1 MIPLSEYKRKLIHL
15 FNLAIPFSYLYV
27 FPEKWVFVKLLSILM
42 VLCIIFDI
50 LRHKVAWV
58 KSLFTLFINSMLRG
72 HEQEGKLTG
81 ATWVMIG
88 AVISIILFSKPVAI
102 IALIFMSLGDSA
114 AGLIGQRY
122 GKHKIWN
129 KSWEGFFGGLFVC
142 IIIGMNYSLLLENA
156 NFHSQTSISLPM
168 TISLSGAVAAM
179 VMEILPIPLDDNF
192 KIPLGAGAIMMMLST
207 PI

>member
-15 FNLAIPFSYLYV
+15 FNLAIPFGYLYI

-42 VLCIIFDI
+42 VLFIIFDI
-50 LRHKVAWV
+50 LRHKVTWV
-58 KSLFTLFINSMLRG
+58 KSLFSLFIDSMLRS

-102 IALIFMSLGDSA
+102 IALIFMSIGDTA

-142 IIIGMNYSLLLENA
+142 IIIGMNYSLL
-156 NFHSQTSISLPM
+156 PM

-179 VMEILPIPLDDNF
+179 VMEIVPIPLDDNF

>member
-1 MIPLSEYKRKLIHL
+1 MIPLSEYKRKSIHL

-27 FPEKWVFVKLLSILM
+27 FPEKWVFVKFLSILM
-42 VLCIIFDI
+42 VLFIIFDI

-58 KSLFTLFINSMLRG
+58 KSLFTLFINSMLRS

-142 IIIGMNYSLLLENA
+142 IIIGIIYSLL
-156 NFHSQTSISLPM
+156 TTLPM

-192 KIPLGAGAIMMMLST
+192 KIPLGSGAIMMMLST

>member
-15 FNLAIPFSYLYV
+15 FNLVIPFSYLYV

-42 VLCIIFDI
+42 VLFIIFDI

-58 KSLFTLFINSMLRG
+58 KSLFTLFINSMLRS

-142 IIIGMNYSLLLENA
+142 IIVGMNYSL
-156 NFHSQTSISLPM
+156 LPM

-192 KIPLGAGAIMMMLST
+192 KIPLGAGAIMMMLSS

>member
-42 VLCIIFDI
+42 VLFIIFDI

-58 KSLFTLFINSMLRG
+58 KSLFSLFIDSMLRS

-102 IALIFMSLGDSA
+102 IALIFMSLGDTA

-142 IIIGMNYSLLLENA
+142 IIIGMNYSL
-156 NFHSQTSISLPM
+156 LPM

>member
-1 MIPLSEYKRKLIHL
+1 MIPLSEYKRKSIHL

-42 VLCIIFDI
+42 VLFIIFDI

-58 KSLFTLFINSMLRG
+58 KSLFSLFIDSMLRS

-102 IALIFMSLGDSA
+102 IALIFMSIGDTA

-142 IIIGMNYSLLLENA
+142 IIIGMNYSLLP
-156 NFHSQTSISLPM
+156 I

>member
-15 FNLAIPFSYLYV
+15 FNLAIPFGYLYV

-42 VLCIIFDI
+42 VLFIIFDI
-50 LRHKVAWV
+50 LRHKVTWV
-58 KSLFTLFINSMLRG
+58 KSLFSLFIDSMLRS

-129 KSWEGFFGGLFVC
+129 KTWEGFFGGLFVC
-142 IIIGMNYSLLLENA
+142 IIIGMNYSLL
-156 NFHSQTSISLPM
+156 PM

-179 VMEILPIPLDDNF
+179 VMEIVPIPLDDNF

>member
-15 FNLAIPFSYLYV
+15 FNLAIPFSYLYI

-42 VLCIIFDI
+42 VLFIIFDI

-58 KSLFTLFINSMLRG
+58 KSLFTLFINSMLRS

-88 AVISIILFSKPVAI
+88 AVISVILFSKPVAI

-142 IIIGMNYSLLLENA
+142 IIVGMNYSL
-156 NFHSQTSISLPM
+156 LPM

-192 KIPLGAGAIMMMLST
+192 KIPLGAGAIMMMLSS

>member
-1 MIPLSEYKRKLIHL
+1 
-15 FNLAIPFSYLYV
+15 
-27 FPEKWVFVKLLSILM
+27 M
-42 VLCIIFDI
+42 VLCVIFDI

-58 KSLFTLFINSMLRG
+58 KSLFSLFINSMLRG

-88 AVISIILFSKPVAI
+88 AVISIILFSNPVAI

-142 IIIGMNYSLLLENA
+142 IIIGIIYSLLTE
-156 NFHSQTSISLPM
+156 LPM

>member
-1 MIPLSEYKRKLIHL
+1 MIPLSEYKRKSIHL

-42 VLCIIFDI
+42 VLFIIFDI
-50 LRHKVAWV
+50 LRHKVTWV
-58 KSLFTLFINSMLRG
+58 KSLFSLFIDSMLRS

-102 IALIFMSLGDSA
+102 IALIFMSIGDTA

-142 IIIGMNYSLLLENA
+142 IIIGMNYSLLP
-156 NFHSQTSISLPM
+156 I

-192 KIPLGAGAIMMMLST
+192 KIPLGSGAIMMMLST

>member
-15 FNLAIPFSYLYV
+15 FNLAIPFGYLYV

-42 VLCIIFDI
+42 VLFIIFDI
-50 LRHKVAWV
+50 LRHKVTWV
-58 KSLFTLFINSMLRG
+58 KSLFSFFIDSMRRS

-129 KSWEGFFGGLFVC
+129 KLL
-142 IIIGMNYSLLLENA
+142 IIVTQ
-156 NFHSQTSISLPM
+156 QT
-168 TISLSGAVAAM
+168 
-179 VMEILPIPLDDNF
+179 F
-192 KIPLGAGAIMMMLST
+192 
-207 PI
+207 

>member
-1 MIPLSEYKRKLIHL
+1 MIQLSEYKRKLIHL

-42 VLCIIFDI
+42 VLFIIFDI

-58 KSLFTLFINSMLRG
+58 KSLFTLFINSMLRS

-129 KSWEGFFGGLFVC
+129 KSWEGFFGGLFGR
-142 IIIGMNYSLLLENA
+142 IIVGMNYSL
-156 NFHSQTSISLPM
+156 LPM

-192 KIPLGAGAIMMMLST
+192 KIPLGAGACMMTLST

>member
-15 FNLAIPFSYLYV
+15 FNLAIPFGYLYV

-42 VLCIIFDI
+42 VLFIIFDI

-58 KSLFTLFINSMLRG
+58 KSLFSLFIDSMLRS

-142 IIIGMNYSLLLENA
+142 IIIGMNYSLL
-156 NFHSQTSISLPM
+156 PM

-179 VMEILPIPLDDNF
+179 VMKILSVPLDDNF

>member
-15 FNLAIPFSYLYV
+15 FNLAIPFGYLYV

-42 VLCIIFDI
+42 VLFIIFDI
-50 LRHKVAWV
+50 LRHKVTWV
-58 KSLFTLFINSMLRG
+58 KSLFSLFIDSMLRS

-142 IIIGMNYSLLLENA
+142 IIIGMNYSLL
-156 NFHSQTSISLPM
+156 PM

>member
-15 FNLAIPFSYLYV
+15 FNLAIPFGYLYV

-42 VLCIIFDI
+42 VLFIIFDI
-50 LRHKVAWV
+50 MRHKVAWV
-58 KSLFTLFINSMLRG
+58 KSLFSLFLDSMLRS

-102 IALIFMSLGDSA
+102 IALIFMSLGDTA

-142 IIIGMNYSLLLENA
+142 IIIGMNYSL
-156 NFHSQTSISLPM
+156 LPM

>member
-15 FNLAIPFSYLYV
+15 FNLAIPFSYLYI
-27 FPEKWVFVKLLSILM
+27 FPEKWVFVKFLSILM
-42 VLCIIFDI
+42 VLFIIFDI

-58 KSLFTLFINSMLRG
+58 KSLFTLFINSMLRS

-114 AGLIGQRY
+114 AGVIGQRY

-142 IIIGMNYSLLLENA
+142 IIVGMNYSL
-156 NFHSQTSISLPM
+156 LPM

-192 KIPLGAGAIMMMLST
+192 KIPLGSGAIMMMLST

>member
-15 FNLAIPFSYLYV
+15 FNLAIPFGYLYV

-42 VLCIIFDI
+42 VLFIIFDI

-58 KSLFTLFINSMLRG
+58 KSLFSLFIDSMLRS

-102 IALIFMSLGDSA
+102 IALIFMSLGDTA

-142 IIIGMNYSLLLENA
+142 IIIGMNYSLLPL
-156 NFHSQTSISLPM
+156 

>member
-1 MIPLSEYKRKLIHL
+1 MIPLNEYKRKLIHL

-58 KSLFTLFINSMLRG
+58 KSLFTLFINSMLRS

-142 IIIGMNYSLLLENA
+142 IIIGMNYSLL
-156 NFHSQTSISLPM
+156 PM

-192 KIPLGAGAIMMMLST
+192 KIPLGAGAIMMMLSS

>member
-15 FNLAIPFSYLYV
+15 FNLAIPFGYLYV

-42 VLCIIFDI
+42 VLFIIFDI

-58 KSLFTLFINSMLRG
+58 KSLFSLFIDSMLRS

-102 IALIFMSLGDSA
+102 IALIFMSIGDTA

-142 IIIGMNYSLLLENA
+142 IIIGMNYSLLPL
-156 NFHSQTSISLPM
+156 

>member
-15 FNLAIPFSYLYV
+15 FNLAIPFGYLYV

-42 VLCIIFDI
+42 VLFIIFDI

-58 KSLFTLFINSMLRG
+58 KSLFTLFIDSMLRS

-102 IALIFMSLGDSA
+102 IALIFMSLGDTA

-142 IIIGMNYSLLLENA
+142 IIIGMNYSLLPL
-156 NFHSQTSISLPM
+156 

>member
-1 MIPLSEYKRKLIHL
+1 MIPLSEYKRKLIHI

-142 IIIGMNYSLLLENA
+142 IIIGMNYSLL
-156 NFHSQTSISLPM
+156 PM

>member
-15 FNLAIPFSYLYV
+15 FNLAIPFGYLYV

-42 VLCIIFDI
+42 VLFIIFDI

-58 KSLFTLFINSMLRG
+58 KSLFSLFIDSMLRS

-102 IALIFMSLGDSA
+102 IALIFMSLGDTA

-142 IIIGMNYSLLLENA
+142 IIIGMNYSLL
-156 NFHSQTSISLPM
+156 PM

-179 VMEILPIPLDDNF
+179 VMEIVPIPLDDNF
-192 KIPLGAGAIMMMLST
+192 KIPLGAGAIKMMLST

>member
-42 VLCIIFDI
+42 FLFIIFDI

-58 KSLFTLFINSMLRG
+58 KSLFTLFINSMLRS

-114 AGLIGQRY
+114 AGVIGQRY

-142 IIIGMNYSLLLENA
+142 IIVGMNYSL
-156 NFHSQTSISLPM
+156 LPM

>member
-58 KSLFTLFINSMLRG
+58 KSLFTLFINSMLRS

-142 IIIGMNYSLLLENA
+142 IIIGMNYSLL
-156 NFHSQTSISLPM
+156 PM

-192 KIPLGAGAIMMMLST
+192 KIPLGSGAIMMMLST

>member
-58 KSLFTLFINSMLRG
+58 KSLFTLFINSMLRS

-142 IIIGMNYSLLLENA
+142 IIVGMNYSL
-156 NFHSQTSISLPM
+156 LPM

-192 KIPLGAGAIMMMLST
+192 KIPLGSGAIMMMLST

>member
-15 FNLAIPFSYLYV
+15 FNLAIPFSYLYI

-42 VLCIIFDI
+42 FLFIIFDI

-58 KSLFTLFINSMLRG
+58 KSLFTLFINSMLRS

-102 IALIFMSLGDSA
+102 IALIFMSIGDTA

-142 IIIGMNYSLLLENA
+142 IIVGMNYSL
-156 NFHSQTSISLPM
+156 LPM

>member
-58 KSLFTLFINSMLRG
+58 KSLFTLFINSMLRS

-142 IIIGMNYSLLLENA
+142 IIIGMNYSLL
-156 NFHSQTSISLPM
+156 PM

-192 KIPLGAGAIMMMLST
+192 KIPLGAGAIMMMLYT